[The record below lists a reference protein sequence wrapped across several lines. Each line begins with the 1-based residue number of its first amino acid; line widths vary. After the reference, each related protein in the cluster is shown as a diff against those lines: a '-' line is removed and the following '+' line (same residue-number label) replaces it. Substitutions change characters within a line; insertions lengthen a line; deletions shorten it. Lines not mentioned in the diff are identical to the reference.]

1 MQEKQ
6 IPIVVTTQAS
16 DGLASMKINEPG
28 QLALELGAIPAWD
41 MSMESMVTK
50 LSWLLG
56 NGYTYQEIQKEMMT
70 SLRGEIE
77 VE

>member
-1 MQEKQ
+1 M
-6 IPIVVTTQAS
+6 S
-16 DGLASMKINEPG
+16 HG

-50 LSWLLG
+50 LSWLIG
-56 NGYTYQEIQKEMMT
+56 NGYSYKEIQQEMIT

-77 VE
+77 IY

>member
-6 IPIVVTTQAS
+6 IPIVVTTQAP